1 MPPPNL
7 RVSAGAVLV
16 VPPFECAW
24 LADEELQL
32 REGSGCVSFE
42 VRGEV
47 LDDTRRR
54 RAMEGGSFFFF
65 ASSFLTFF
73 SFLTSFLTLTFLPF
87 PFCTH
92 TKNRARRQF
101 LTEPQSE
108 P

>member
-54 RAMEGGSFFFF
+54 RAMEGGSFFFLRLVF
-65 ASSFLTFF
+65 PDVFFFLDVFLDPDLSS
-73 SFLTSFLTLTFLPF
+73 LPF
-87 PFCTH
+87 LHTH
-92 TKNRARRQF
+92 KKQAPT
-101 LTEPQSE
+101 TP